1 MIKEINKYIDSL
13 KNKQIV
19 KNPRFLFDLIE
30 KRIKYD
36 FDESN
41 KYLKYFDVQTYKIC
55 SLEDLKELI
64 NNNKIIIYYENYLFK
79 YDNPNIFYFRCCI
92 ISEDIINENISEIN
106 KKINDEKIPTFEEI
120 KDLLEK
126 TNKLIKTNS
135 PFFCFD
141 GKTKKINEEYIIDK
155 SETINNINL
164 FDMNLSYY
172 NINSFLDLNKIIE
185 RSDIAIVVFED
196 IKKSIIFS
204 PINPKIHNGEIKL
217 GISLRLAEISENLIS
232 KKINENINKNILS
245 TNNNL
250 DIKYKNLV
258 EDILENGTISKD
270 RTGTGTQKLFGKM
283 IRHNMS
289 EGFPLLTT
297 KKIYWK
303 AIVHELLWFLKGDTK
318 IKYLVDNNVNIWVGD
333 AYKRYLK
340 YLNEFSDIETFRP
353 ELIKIDLDPSEP
365 TENGIYHIRPFTKK
379 EFIEKI
385 KTNFEFSE
393 EFGDIG
399 KCYGSEWTNWDNR
412 INQIQ
417 DVLDTL
423 ISNPDS
429 RRMIVTAWNP
439 TNIKKALVP
448 SCHYSFQII
457 TRELSFKEKVQWVLR
472 NTDVEMENLAITEK
486 CYEDST
492 PKRSISLL
500 FNMRSVDVA
509 LGLPFDIASYAI
521 LLSMFAQYA
530 NMIPEEVICSLGD
543 THLYLNQ
550 IEPIKEQIQNSFFK
564 LPTLNLNKNI
574 KNIFD
579 FKIDDIKIE
588 NYISHDKK
596 IIPLSN

>member
-1 MIKEINKYIDSL
+1 
-13 KNKQIV
+13 
-19 KNPRFLFDLIE
+19 
-30 KRIKYD
+30 
-36 FDESN
+36 
-41 KYLKYFDVQTYKIC
+41 
-55 SLEDLKELI
+55 
-64 NNNKIIIYYENYLFK
+64 
-79 YDNPNIFYFRCCI
+79 
-92 ISEDIINENISEIN
+92 
-106 KKINDEKIPTFEEI
+106 
-120 KDLLEK
+120 
-126 TNKLIKTNS
+126 
-135 PFFCFD
+135 
-141 GKTKKINEEYIIDK
+141 
-155 SETINNINL
+155 
-164 FDMNLSYY
+164 
-172 NINSFLDLNKIIE
+172 
-185 RSDIAIVVFED
+185 
-196 IKKSIIFS
+196 
-204 PINPKIHNGEIKL
+204 
-217 GISLRLAEISENLIS
+217 
-232 KKINENINKNILS
+232 
-245 TNNNL
+245 
-250 DIKYKNLV
+250 
-258 EDILENGTISKD
+258 
-270 RTGTGTQKLFGKM
+270 M

-340 YLNEFSDIETFRP
+340 YFNEFSDIETFRP

-521 LLSMFAQYA
+521 LLSMFAQYV